1 MTEEQMIV
9 APFLDPTWAS
19 LEGDPAFMKSQRRK
33 DIVAKATALLAAL
46 GRMTEEQ
53 LAAAATI
60 QAIAEEFEQTQKRWG
75 ATDLRRQGRRLLD
88 ALEALVPKEPDIT
101 P

>member
-1 MTEEQMIV
+1 
-9 APFLDPTWAS
+9 
-19 LEGDPAFMKSQRRK
+19 
-33 DIVAKATALLAAL
+33 
-46 GRMTEEQ
+46 MTEEQ

-88 ALEALVPKEPDIT
+88 ALEALVPKEGDIT